1 MIMELVVGLTVLIS
15 LVCFFM
21 VFGMLWSLSKENDR
35 MLDRLMDK
43 ASKDSLHAYS
53 TEVYNLRKRL
63 DVLADHLNV
72 KIVDQSAKTVVEPK
86 GESK

>member
-1 MIMELVVGLTVLIS
+1 MIVEIVVGLTALIS

-35 MLDRLMDK
+35 MSDRLMDK
-43 ASKDSLHAYS
+43 ASLDSFRVYS
-53 TEVYNLRKRL
+53 TEVYSVRKRL

-72 KIVDQSAKTVVEPK
+72 KIVDQEAKPVVEPK
-86 GESK
+86 EKEK